1 LIPLLANSVYAAGTI
16 AGHTYAEARYGWR
29 YELEAA
35 LQDHDISVISPMRD
49 KDDLATTSGPLDAHD
64 GSSTTL
70 SSAQAIVQRDYYDV
84 ARCALVFA
92 YLLHAPRVSIG
103 TMFELAWA
111 FQSRKPVVIVADEG
125 GLHDHPF
132 IRQAGFFVPD
142 MATGIEVTLSILGTG
157 L

>member
-16 AGHTYAEARYGWR
+16 AGHTYDQSRFGWR
-29 YELEAA
+29 ADLEDA
-35 LQDHDISVISPMRD
+35 LAPHGLTVISPMRS
-49 KDDLATTSGPLDAHD
+49 KSDLAAISGPLDAHD

-111 FQSRKPVVIVADEG
+111 FQSRKPVVIVADEH